1 MSHLR
6 GQADGAVMGAPQL
19 SLRQGACL
27 SSCRQCCGQ
36 TGCCCESFR
45 NCFPRGPWP
54 HLGELVHV
62 GHWFPSLMSMA
73 RRLLTHQVR
82 ARLGLD
88 PCHRLGAQGPSQSH
102 GTCPGWSGRWTVA
115 QRVGAGGGGVG
126 GGLWVGRFA
135 LGGMLPAVH
144 CLRAQLPGRGGP
156 CGVTE
161 APDVEQAEQ
170 RVRVGAP
177 VDRGGWR
184 AAVLVTAK
192 SRTGQSTHTRTCKPN
207 QQVRPGKPV
216 GRRGTIATRREPAL
230 TPPSVFHLQPPRT
243 AHRLREYCRWARV
256 PQGDCPPPCCRLAP
270 LHTCSPSAST
280 GCASALKPP
289 AR

>member
-62 GHWFPSLMSMA
+62 GHWFPSLMSTA
-73 RRLLTHQVR
+73 RRLLTHQGR

-102 GTCPGWSGRWTVA
+102 GTCPGWPGRRAPLRWPRGWAPVEQEWAAGSGLAW
-115 QRVGAGGGGVG
+115 
-126 GGLWVGRFA
+126 FA

-156 CGVTE
+156 
-161 APDVEQAEQ
+161 
-170 RVRVGAP
+170 
-177 VDRGGWR
+177 
-184 AAVLVTAK
+184 
-192 SRTGQSTHTRTCKPN
+192 
-207 QQVRPGKPV
+207 
-216 GRRGTIATRREPAL
+216 
-230 TPPSVFHLQPPRT
+230 
-243 AHRLREYCRWARV
+243 
-256 PQGDCPPPCCRLAP
+256 
-270 LHTCSPSAST
+270 
-280 GCASALKPP
+280 
-289 AR
+289 